1 MLQNPQFWRRM
12 EDWVDARVRRVARP
26 VRGVLSAVN
35 AAKSA
40 LIVQMSGRADE
51 TCEDVEVAQHYGFAS
66 APPVGCEVVAVPV
79 GGSSAH
85 LIIVGELARGQR
97 PTDLE
102 NGEVALYHPGGARVH
117 LKADGSVEVTT
128 QAGGSVVLDAAGQV
142 KLNGGSVGAARTG
155 DACSPSAGMTA
166 WLSAVSG
173 ALATLTGGAFPP
185 PVDATYAISGGS
197 TTVKVGG

>member
-1 MLQNPQFWRRM
+1 M
-12 EDWVDARVRRVARP
+12 VA
-26 VRGVLSAVN
+26 S
-35 AAKSA
+35 
-40 LIVQMSGRADE
+40 
-51 TCEDVEVAQHYGFAS
+51 
-66 APPVGCEVVAVPV
+66 
-79 GGSSAH
+79 
-85 LIIVGELARGQR
+85 
-97 PTDLE
+97 
-102 NGEVALYHPGGARVH
+102 PGGCLCPER
-117 LKADGSVEVTT
+117 GSDWPHFE
-128 QAGGSVVLDAAGQV
+128 GSDEPVLDMVLDAAGQV